1 MRRSNETVLRDSVS
15 LRSVEIKGYKFVRND
30 RTVRGGGVG
39 LFIRSGLGF
48 KVIARSS
55 ESDVKFLFV

>member
-39 LFIRSGLGF
+39 LRSGLGF